1 MKNTIQRLLAI
12 ALAAAMLLTFAACGT
27 KDAKHEETEPETGS
41 NLTETKETDL
51 QDDGKVTFT
60 VITVD
65 LEGKETSFTVTTD
78 AETVGEALEAEGIL
92 KGHDAEYGL
101 YIDAVNG
108 VELDWD
114 RDGKYWAFYVNG
126 EYAQTGV
133 DKTEVEEGAV
143 YTFKPE

>member
-1 MKNTIQRLLAI
+1 MKNHLKCAISILLI
-12 ALAAAMLLTFAACGT
+12 AVMLLTLAACG
-27 KDAKHEETEPETGS
+27 
-41 NLTETKETDL
+41 
-51 QDDGKVTFT
+51 GKTTFT
-60 VITVD
+60 VVTVD
-65 LEGKETSFTVTTD
+65 LEGKETTFTVKTD

-108 VELDWD
+108 VELDWE

-126 EYAQTGV
+126 EYAQSGV
-133 DKTEVEEGAV
+133 DTTNVEEGAV

>member
-1 MKNTIQRLLAI
+1 MKNTIKRAISILLI
-12 ALAAAMLLTFAACGT
+12 AVMLITLAACGK
-27 KDAKHEETEPETGS
+27 KDDADKKTEPT
-41 NLTETKETDL
+41 
-51 QDDGKVTFT
+51 DDGKIGFT

-65 LEGKETSFTVTTD
+65 LEGKETTFNIRTD

-92 KGHDAEYGL
+92 VGHDAEYGL

-108 VELDWD
+108 VELDWE

-126 EYAQTGV
+126 EYAQSGV
-133 DKTEVEEGAV
+133 DTTNVEEGAV

>member
-1 MKNTIQRLLAI
+1 MKNTIKRALSILLVAV
-12 ALAAAMLLTFAACGT
+12 MLLSLAACGK
-27 KDAKHEETEPETGS
+27 KDTPDKETEPT
-41 NLTETKETDL
+41 
-51 QDDGKVTFT
+51 DDGKIAFT
-60 VITVD
+60 VIAVD
-65 LEGKETSFTVTTD
+65 LEGKETTFEVRTD

-108 VELDWD
+108 IELDWD

-126 EYAQTGV
+126 EYAQSGV
-133 DKTEVEEGAV
+133 DTTPVEAGAV

>member
-1 MKNTIQRLLAI
+1 MKNTIKRAISILLI
-12 ALAAAMLLTFAACGT
+12 AVMLLSLAACGSKT
-27 KDAKHEETEPETGS
+27 
-41 NLTETKETDL
+41 
-51 QDDGKVTFT
+51 TFT

-65 LEGKETSFTVTTD
+65 LEGNETTFTVTTD
-78 AETVGEALEAEGIL
+78 ADTVGEALEAEGIL

-114 RDGKYWAFYVNG
+114 RDGKYWAFYING

-133 DKTEVEEGAV
+133 DRTDVEEGAV
-143 YTFKPE
+143 YTFEPE

>member
-1 MKNTIQRLLAI
+1 MKNTIKRALSILLI
-12 ALAAAMLLTFAACGT
+12 AVMLLSLAACGK
-27 KDAKHEETEPETGS
+27 KDEEIKDTEPT
-41 NLTETKETDL
+41 
-51 QDDGKVTFT
+51 DDGKVTFT

-65 LEGKETSFTVTTD
+65 LEGKETTFTVTTD

-108 VELDWD
+108 VELDWE
-114 RDGKYWAFYVNG
+114 RDGKYWAFYING
-126 EYAQTGV
+126 EYAQSGV
-133 DKTEVEEGAV
+133 DKTDVEEGAV